1 LFLVDLKPKGLDRT
15 KSIIQEEL
23 ERLSQ
28 AKLTVDELDRFKRF
42 TVGAYTMSLEST
54 SSIFSAFWQ
63 TDLLPETVSGT
74 SKRNSVHYSISVDL
88 ISENLKHSMEAGSA
102 EVILGP

>member
-1 LFLVDLKPKGLDRT
+1 LKPKGLDRT

-54 SSIFSAFWQ
+54 SSIS
-63 TDLLPETVSGT
+63 LLLADRFVT
-74 SKRNSVHYSISVDL
+74 RNRIWDPQSEIQYINSISVDL